1 MKKSIFWVLGLLF
14 SVSFAVSSCE
24 ETEGVVD
31 PYFNW
36 EERNQ
41 LYIDSIAR
49 VAQANLGDEVGQWKM
64 ILSYKQTPPNLNGSD
79 KDANDYVYCKILE
92 KGTGTVMPLFTD
104 TAGVHY
110 RGKLIPLY
118 DGSEFVF
125 DQSFQGELNVNVAI
139 PFYSPSVDASGN
151 VSDLGEGMKTATM
164 QMVEGDRWEVYVP
177 YKLGYGTY
185 GTSSIPGYSTLIF
198 DWYLE
203 DIILFR

>member
-49 VAQANLGDEVGQWKM
+49 VAQANPDQWK
-64 ILSYKQTPPNLNGSD
+64 IIHTYKFNPPVNDLNPD
-79 KDANDYVYCKILE
+79 VTDYVYCKVLE
-92 KGTGTVMPLFTD
+92 NGTGTMKPLFTD
-104 TAGVHY
+104 SVTANY

-118 DGSEFVF
+118 DGTEVIF
-125 DQSFQGELNVNVAI
+125 DQSYQGALNKDVAI
-139 PFYSPSVDASGN
+139 SVGFGVNA
-151 VSDLGEGMKTATM
+151 VIEGWTTALQ
-164 QMVEGDRWEVYVP
+164 QMVEGDRWEMYIP
-177 YKLGYGTY
+177 YNLAYGQF
-185 GTSSIPGYSTLIF
+185 GQSDIPGYSTLIF
-198 DWYLE
+198 DVHLE
-203 DIILFR
+203 KIYTKR

>member
-49 VAQANLGDEVGQWKM
+49 VAQANPDQWK
-64 ILSYKQTPPNLNGSD
+64 IIHTYKFNPPVNDLSPKVNN
-79 KDANDYVYCKILE
+79 YVYCKVLE
-92 KGTGTVMPLFTD
+92 NGAGTMKPLFTD
-104 TAGVHY
+104 TVATNY

-118 DGSEFVF
+118 NGSEVVF
-125 DQSFQGELNVNVAI
+125 DQAYQGELNPEVAV
-139 PFYSPSVDASGN
+139 PVEFAVSG
-151 VSDLGEGMKTATM
+151 VIEGWTTALQ
-164 QMVEGDRWEVYVP
+164 QMVEGDRWEMYIP
-177 YKLGYGTY
+177 YNMAYGQY
-185 GTSSIPGYSTLIF
+185 GNSNIPGYSTLIF
-198 DWYLE
+198 DVHLVKV
-203 DIILFR
+203 ITNR

>member
-49 VAQANLGDEVGQWKM
+49 VAQANPDQWK
-64 ILSYKQTPPNLNGSD
+64 IIHTYKFNPPVNDLNP
-79 KDANDYVYCKILE
+79 KVNNYVYCKVLE
-92 KGTGTVMPLFTD
+92 NGTGTVKPLFTD
-104 TAGVHY
+104 TVATNY

-118 DGSEFVF
+118 NGSEVIF
-125 DQSFQGELNVNVAI
+125 DQAYQGELNPEIAVPVEFAVNGVI
-139 PFYSPSVDASGN
+139 
-151 VSDLGEGMKTATM
+151 EGWTTALQ
-164 QMVEGDRWEVYVP
+164 QMVEGDRWEMYIP
-177 YKLGYGTY
+177 YNMAYGQFGKTD
-185 GTSSIPGYSTLIF
+185 IPGYSTLVF
-198 DWYLE
+198 DVHLVKV
-203 DIILFR
+203 ITNR

>member
-49 VAQANLGDEVGQWKM
+49 VAQANPDQWK
-64 ILSYKQTPPNLNGSD
+64 IIHTYKFNPPVNDLNP
-79 KDANDYVYCKILE
+79 KVNNYVYCKVLE
-92 KGTGTVMPLFTD
+92 NGTGAVKPLFTD
-104 TAGVHY
+104 MVATNY

-118 DGSEFVF
+118 DGSEVIF
-125 DQSFQGELNVNVAI
+125 DQAYQGELNPEVAV
-139 PFYSPSVDASGN
+139 PVEFAVSG
-151 VSDLGEGMKTATM
+151 VIEGWTTALQ
-164 QMVEGDRWEVYVP
+164 QMVEGDRWEMYIP
-177 YKLGYGTY
+177 YNMAYGEH
-185 GTSSIPGYSTLIF
+185 GNSNIPGYSTLIF
-198 DWYLE
+198 DVHLVKV
-203 DIILFR
+203 ITNR

>member
-49 VAQANLGDEVGQWKM
+49 VAQANLGDEVGQWKR

-79 KDANDYVYCKILE
+79 KDVDDYVYCKILE
-92 KGTGTVMPLFTD
+92 KGTGTVKPLFTD
-104 TAGVHY
+104 TVATNY

-118 DGSEFVF
+118 NGSEVIF
-125 DQSFQGELNVNVAI
+125 DQAYQGELNPEVAVPVKLAVNGVI
-139 PFYSPSVDASGN
+139 
-151 VSDLGEGMKTATM
+151 EGWTTALQ
-164 QMVEGDRWEVYVP
+164 QMVEGDRWEMYIP
-177 YKLGYGTY
+177 YNMAYGQFGKTD
-185 GTSSIPGYSTLIF
+185 IPGYSTLVF
-198 DWYLE
+198 DVHLVKV
-203 DIILFR
+203 ITNR